1 MDFDLTEDQRMFQ
14 KTFREFVEREIAPL
28 VAEAEASRSF
38 PVELF
43 PKLGQRGYLCVHY
56 PEEYGG
62 SGADKVTDAIWTEEI
77 ARVSMGFASSLSGQM
92 LGSYPIYAFGSEE
105 QKKKY
110 LPLAVSGQKIFGFA
124 LTEPNAGSDAA
135 SITTTA
141 RRDGD
146 HYILNGTKMF
156 TTNGTI
162 ADYIML
168 AATTDRAK
176 GMKGIAL
183 FLVERGTPGFNNSK
197 KLEKLGLHGSDTA
210 ELVLE
215 ECRIPLDHLIG
226 KEEGGFPR
234 VMEAL
239 NQSRINVAALAV
251 GTAQAAFEASV
262 RYAQERVQFGQPLA
276 RFQITRF
283 KLARMA
289 LLIEAARLLVYK
301 AAWLCDQGRPFAKEA
316 SMAKLFATEAA
327 TRITGEAVQLHGGYG
342 YMVEYPVERYFRDAR
357 VGTIYEGTS
366 EIQHE
371 IIAKHLGL

>member
-14 KTFREFVEREIAPL
+14 KTFRNFVEKEIAPL
-28 VAEAEASRSF
+28 VEQSEASHSF

-43 PKLGQRGYLCVHY
+43 PKLGKNGYLCVHY
-56 PEEYGG
+56 SEKYGG

-77 ARVSMGFASSLSGQM
+77 ARVSTGFASSLSGQM
-92 LGSYPIYAFGSEE
+92 LGSFPIYAFGTEE
-105 QKKKY
+105 QKQKY
-110 LPLAVSGQKIFGFA
+110 IPLAVSGEKIFGFA

-135 SITTTA
+135 SITTTV
-141 RRDGD
+141 RREGD
-146 HYILNGTKMF
+146 TYILNGTKMF

-162 ADYIML
+162 GDYIML
-168 AATTDRAK
+168 AATTDRTK

-183 FLVERGTPGFNNSK
+183 FLVERGMPGFNNTK
-197 KLEKLGLHGSDTA
+197 RLEKLGIHSSDTA

-215 ECRIPLDHLIG
+215 DCRLPRENLIG
-226 KEEGGFPR
+226 EEQGGFPR

-251 GTAQAAFEASV
+251 GTAQAAFEASLK
-262 RYAQERVQFGQPLA
+262 YAQERVQFGQPIA
-276 RFQITRF
+276 KFQINRF

-289 LLIEAARLLVYK
+289 MLIEAARLLVYK
-301 AAWLCDQGRPFAKEA
+301 ASWLCDQGRPFAKEA

-327 TRITGEAVQLHGGYG
+327 TRITGEAVQIHGGYG
-342 YMVEYPVERYFRDAR
+342 YMVEYPVERYFRDAK

-371 IIAKHLGL
+371 IIAKHIGV